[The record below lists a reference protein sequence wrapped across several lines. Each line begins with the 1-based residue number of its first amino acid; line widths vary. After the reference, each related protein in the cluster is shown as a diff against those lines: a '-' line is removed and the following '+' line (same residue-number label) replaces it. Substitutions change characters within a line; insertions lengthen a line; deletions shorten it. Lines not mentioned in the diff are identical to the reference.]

1 MADVPVADRPRE
13 RLWRVGADALG
24 DAELVALVLGAGIR
38 GGGALAVA
46 DDVMAAAG
54 GDVHGLAAL
63 GGDALTRIAGVGG
76 SRAARLLAAL
86 ELGRRTLA
94 PRADR
99 PQMLGPRDAARYL
112 APRYAAFPEER
123 FGVMLLDARHRVL
136 RTVIVS
142 TGTLDASLVHPR
154 DVFRVAVQASAA
166 AVVAFHN
173 HPSGDPTPSRE
184 DRDITAR
191 LERAGEIMGIDLVD
205 HIILGHGRYFSF
217 RDESRRS

>member
-13 RLWRVGADALG
+13 RLGRVGAQALA
-24 DAELVALVLGAGIR
+24 DAELIALVIGAGTR
-38 GGGALAVA
+38 ARGALAVA

-54 GDVHGLAAL
+54 GEVHGLATIGA
-63 GGDALTRIAGVGG
+63 DALKRITGVGG

-94 PRADR
+94 PSAVR
-99 PQMLGPRDAARYL
+99 PQMRSPEDAARYL

-136 RTVIVS
+136 RTTIIS
-142 TGTLDASLVHPR
+142 TGTADASFVHPR
-154 DVFRVAVQASAA
+154 DVFRVAALASAA
-166 AVVAFHN
+166 SVVAFHN
-173 HPSGDPTPSRE
+173 HPSGDPTPSRD
-184 DRDITAR
+184 DRDVTAR
-191 LERAGEIMGIDLVD
+191 LERAGGIMGIDLVD

-217 RDESRRS
+217 REESRK